1 MILTQ
6 LLDRKIREMTGISL
20 CQKIF
25 FASCQKKN
33 ALPLKRSQLTK
44 KEYERWLGS
53 EQLSRVTTTTKIC
66 FATSPRKN
74 LLPIKR
80 LQLIKKW
87 FGISRDQLSR
97 LPTTGLLQSPL
108 CDPPASHTFTSPC
121 RPLLLWTLQ
130 KFSLSL
136 FLICRIVHFHF
147 SHRPQIPSHLNFFFV
162 RFITFI
168 FPINPACFQSP
179 IFAVL
184 WIDDVHS
191 SYSCAFNPV
200 SGMSSLTKDMF
211 SSLTKDMFF
220 NVFPVPYTYIPFT
233 FSLTSSNIPQCY
245 FLIKGAFDRPCGRL
259 LEFFSKSHLTSIQL
273 QNQPYLCFHF
283 CSYFMSL
290 VSYFPFEELT

>member
-1 MILTQ
+1 MAWQWAVEQSHHYHKDLFCNYP
-6 LLDRKIREMTGISL
+6 E
-20 CQKIF
+20 
-25 FASCQKKN
+25 KK
-33 ALPLKRSQLTK
+33 S
-44 KEYERWLGS
+44 
-53 EQLSRVTTTTKIC
+53 
-66 FATSPRKN
+66 
-74 LLPIKR
+74 LPIKR
-80 LQLIKKW
+80 VQLIKKW

-168 FPINPACFQSP
+168 FPINPAYLQSR

-184 WIDDVHS
+184 WIDDFHS
-191 SYSCAFNPV
+191 SHSCAFNPLPPFLACLAWPKT
-200 SGMSSLTKDMF
+200 S
-211 SSLTKDMFF
+211 FF
-220 NVFPVPYTYIPFT
+220 YVFPVPYTYIPFT

-259 LEFFSKSHLTSIQL
+259 LEFFSKSHLTSIKL

-283 CSYFMSL
+283 CSYSTSL